1 MLAEVE
7 SHLDPDSGID
17 KSWRRNASL
26 AWMKFCFE
34 TATPFSV
41 IPDIHGK
48 GQVLNRIPIVFKY
61 LQKYGDA
68 STAYEDLRPFVE
80 RMDTEE
86 RAQLLNLLVSC
97 KIFEDSDEVKDG
109 GSQPDEYLSQY
120 VSHASSKQNAFAARS
135 ITKRISGD
143 GSRPC
148 LYIS

>member
-26 AWMKFCFE
+26 AWMKVCFE
-34 TATPFSV
+34 IATPFSG

-48 GQVLNRIPIVFKY
+48 DQVLNRIPIVFKY

-80 RMDTEE
+80 RLDIEE
-86 RAQLLNLLVSC
+86 RAQLLNLLVSW

-109 GSQPDEYLSQY
+109 GSQSDEYSSQY
-120 VSHASSKQNAFAARS
+120 VSHTSSAECFRCSLN
-135 ITKRISGD
+135 
-143 GSRPC
+143 
-148 LYIS
+148 Y

>member
-1 MLAEVE
+1 VLAAVE

-26 AWMKFCFE
+26 AWMKLCFE
-34 TATPFSV
+34 TVTPFSI

-48 GQVLNRIPIVFKY
+48 DQVLNRIPIVFKY

-80 RMDTEE
+80 RLDTEE

-97 KIFEDSDEVKDG
+97 KIFEDSDEVKG
-109 GSQPDEYLSQY
+109 GGTQSDEYLSRH
-120 VSHASSKQNAFAARS
+120 VSHTSSEQNAFAVRL
-135 ITKRISGD
+135 IIKRISGG
-143 GSRPC
+143 GSGLY